1 MKKTLLVLSAILALS
16 MAFVGCKKSTG
27 SDKPQSDPVGG
38 EEQVPE
44 VTAEE
49 FTSDKQW
56 AELTFDTTG
65 LKSVT
70 VVFAEVPANLQFKVM
85 SSPEGYNPIT
95 TAEATCEVPDGVTEI
110 RLQHTQAV
118 ADTIKI
124 IKVTAKKADDTEV
137 ALTVDVARAGSWG
150 WTKK

>member
-1 MKKTLLVLSAILALS
+1 MKKTLLILSAIATLF
-16 MAFVGCKKSTG
+16 AFVSCKKSTG
-27 SDKPQSDPVGG
+27 DEPKSDPQGG
-38 EEQVPE
+38 QEQVP
-44 VTAEE
+44 VVQAEE

-56 AELTFDTTG
+56 AELSFDTTG
-65 LKSVT
+65 LKSIT
-70 VVFAEVPANLQFKVM
+70 VVFAEVPTNLQFKVM

-95 TAEATCEVPDGVTEI
+95 TAEATCEVPSGVTEI

-124 IKVTAKKADDTEV
+124 IKVTGKKADDTEV

-150 WTKK
+150 WEKK

>member
-1 MKKTLLVLSAILALS
+1 MKKTLLVLSAIATLF
-16 MAFVGCKKSTG
+16 AFVSCGGGNPDEPAKSE
-27 SDKPQSDPVGG
+27 PAVQEEPVV
-38 EEQVPE
+38 Q
-44 VTAEE
+44 AEE

-56 AELTFDTTG
+56 AELNFDTTG
-65 LKSVT
+65 LKSIT
-70 VVFAEVPANLQFKVM
+70 VVFAEVPTNLQFKVM

-124 IKVTAKKADDTEV
+124 IKVTGKKADDTEE

-150 WTKK
+150 WEKK

>member
-1 MKKTLLVLSAILALS
+1 MKKTLLILSAIATLF
-16 MAFVGCKKSTG
+16 AFVSCKKSTG
-27 SDKPQSDPVGG
+27 DEPKSDPQGG
-38 EEQVPE
+38 QEQVP
-44 VTAEE
+44 VVQAEE

-56 AELTFDTTG
+56 AELSFDTTG
-65 LKSVT
+65 LKSIT
-70 VVFAEVPANLQFKVM
+70 VVFAEVPTNLQFKVM

-95 TAEATCEVPDGVTEI
+95 TAEATCEVPSGVTEI

-124 IKVTAKKADDTEV
+124 IKVTGKKADDTEV
-137 ALTVDVARAGSWG
+137 ALTVDVARTGSWG

>member
-1 MKKTLLVLSAILALS
+1 MKKTLLILSAIATLF
-16 MAFVGCKKSTG
+16 AFVSCKKSTG
-27 SDKPQSDPVGG
+27 DEPKSDPQGG
-38 EEQVPE
+38 QEQVP
-44 VTAEE
+44 VVQAEE

-56 AELTFDTTG
+56 TELSFDTTG
-65 LKSVT
+65 LKSIT
-70 VVFAEVPANLQFKVM
+70 VVFAEVPTNLQFKVM

-95 TAEATCEVPDGVTEI
+95 TAEATCEVPSGVTEI

-124 IKVTAKKADDTEV
+124 IKVTGKKADDTEV
-137 ALTVDVARAGSWG
+137 ALTVDVARTGSWG